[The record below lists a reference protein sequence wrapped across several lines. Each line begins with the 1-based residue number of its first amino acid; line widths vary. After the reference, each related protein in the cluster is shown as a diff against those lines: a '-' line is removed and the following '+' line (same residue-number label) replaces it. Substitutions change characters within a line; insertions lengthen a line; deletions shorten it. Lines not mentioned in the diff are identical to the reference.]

1 MSVSL
6 SSRPHTTHR
15 IPSESRGGMA
25 LGGTTT
31 TGQGQE
37 RIRARATPPTRAA
50 LAYPVP
56 PEHATISS
64 ASSLSATESSSLAG
78 SPRSNRTSV
87 PFGNEH
93 SSAIDL
99 SFFLMLRART
109 TRGAPRPK
117 GRPRPPSATWT
128 SSAREPRSRA
138 SRAAT
143 EAARTAPLESSI
155 PHTMH
160 APMASPFLSCPTEA
174 PAPGASPPWGAE
186 RIAGGGSYPQA
197 SAHVAL
203 GVAAGSDDADQDTHT
218 AR

>member
-6 SSRPHTTHR
+6 SSRPHTTHC

-56 PEHATISS
+56 PEDATISS

-87 PFGNEH
+87 PFGKEH

-109 TRGAPRPK
+109 TRRAPRPK

-128 SSAREPRSRA
+128 SSARELRSRA

-143 EAARTAPLESSI
+143 EARPQALPLLPVFREGVDPRARAARGGV
-155 PHTMH
+155 H
-160 APMASPFLSCPTEA
+160 AA
-174 PAPGASPPWGAE
+174 
-186 RIAGGGSYPQA
+186 RGGGAPPGGR
-197 SAHVAL
+197 HVAL
-203 GVAAGSDDADQDTHT
+203 VG
-218 AR
+218 